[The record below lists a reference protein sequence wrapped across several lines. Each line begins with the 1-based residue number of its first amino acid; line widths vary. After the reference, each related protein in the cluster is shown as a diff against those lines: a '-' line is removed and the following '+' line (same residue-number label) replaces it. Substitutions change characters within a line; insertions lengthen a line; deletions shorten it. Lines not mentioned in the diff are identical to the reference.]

1 MNILFCQVIGLHK
14 NGYGRILAEC
24 MFTSKILYCYW
35 ACLAEDDDNFV
46 VETNKPLPNEHAKKI
61 MKEKIIGK
69 SNEEIA
75 QVQSRIIGF
84 CNIRRSREL
93 DVLLLCRHYGSL
105 FQLKN
110 REQILKFWCL
120 KNSKSSNKSNS
131 QETIL

>member
-1 MNILFCQVIGLHK
+1 MNILFFQVIGLHK

-61 MKEKIIGK
+61 MREKIIGK

-75 QVQSRIIGF
+75 QVQSRILSLY
-84 CNIRRSREL
+84 NIRRTGDIS
-93 DVLLLCRHYGSL
+93 SI
-105 FQLKN
+105 FNLKIEN
-110 REQILKFWCL
+110 KF
-120 KNSKSSNKSNS
+120 
-131 QETIL
+131 